1 MLEKKGGI
9 MEKNSNESLAE
20 KIFRLKEKKTN
31 VKTEIMAGITT
42 FMTMSYILAV
52 NPQILGDA
60 GMDKGAVFTATI
72 IASIIAIL
80 IMALYANLPF
90 ALAPGMGLNAFF
102 TYTVVMTM
110 GKSWEFALAAVFI
123 EGIIFVFLT
132 FFNVRE
138 AIFNAIPRSLKTAVS
153 VGIGLFISL
162 IGLLNSTVIVK
173 NDVGLGLGNLV
184 SKESFIFFIGLLIMA
199 VLTARKTKGAL
210 LIGIVI
216 STIIALFTGVSK
228 LPEGGIIQLPPSLS
242 PIAFKL
248 DFSSMFSLEMFS
260 VVFAFLFVDLFDTI
274 GTLTG
279 VATKAK
285 MLDENGQ
292 LPNAGRALFADSIG
306 TTLGALL
313 GTSTVTTFVESA
325 TGVAEGGRT
334 GLTALSTGFCFF
346 LSIFFYPLITI
357 IPAQATA
364 AALVMVGL
372 FMIDSIVDINFGD
385 FTESFPAFMTIIMMP
400 FAYSIA
406 EGIAFG
412 MISYASVKLLTGKG
426 KEVSPL
432 VYVLALVFLIRYL
445 LPLFS

>member
-1 MLEKKGGI
+1 

-20 KIFRLKEKKTN
+20 KLFKLKENKTS

-80 IMALYANLPF
+80 IMGFYANPPF
-90 ALAPGMGLNAFF
+90 ALSSGMGLNAFF

-123 EGIIFVFLT
+123 EGIVFIILSI
-132 FFNVRE
+132 FNVRE

-153 VGIGLFISL
+153 VGIGLFIAL

-173 NDVGLGLGNLV
+173 NDIGLGLGNLV

-228 LPEGGIIQLPPSLS
+228 LPEGGIIQLPPSIS
-242 PIAFKL
+242 PIALKL
-248 DFSSMFSLEMFS
+248 DFSSMLSFEMFS
-260 VVFAFLFVDLFDTI
+260 VVFAFLFVDLFDTV

-285 MLDENGQ
+285 MLDENGE

-306 TTLGALL
+306 TTLGSLL

-334 GLTALSTGFCFF
+334 GLTALSAGFCFF

-357 IPAQATA
+357 IPPQATA

-432 VYVLALVFLIRYL
+432 VYVLALVFLLRYIF
-445 LPLFS
+445 PLFG

>member
-1 MLEKKGGI
+1 

-153 VGIGLFISL
+153 VGIGLFIAL

-372 FMIDSIVDINFGD
+372 FMIDSIVDIDFGD

-432 VYVLALVFLIRYL
+432 VYVLALVFLLRYL

>member
-1 MLEKKGGI
+1 
-9 MEKNSNESLAE
+9 MEKNSNQSLAN
-20 KIFRLKEKKTN
+20 KIFRLKDHKTD

-72 IASIIAIL
+72 ISSIIAIL
-80 IMALYANLPF
+80 IMAFYANLPF
-90 ALAPGMGLNAFF
+90 ALGPGMGLNAFF

-123 EGIIFVFLT
+123 EGIVFIILSI
-132 FFNVRE
+132 FNVRE

-153 VGIGLFISL
+153 VGIGLFIAL

-216 STIIALFTGVSK
+216 STIIAIFTGVSK

-242 PIAFKL
+242 PIFLKL
-248 DFSSMFSLEMFS
+248 DFSSMLSFEMFS
-260 VVFAFLFVDLFDTI
+260 VVFAFLFVDLFDTV

-285 MLDENGQ
+285 MLDENGE

-334 GLTALSTGFCFF
+334 GLTALSAGFCFF

-432 VYVLALVFLIRYL
+432 VYVLALVFLLRYIF
-445 LPLFS
+445 PLFG

>member
-1 MLEKKGGI
+1 MK
-9 MEKNSNESLAE
+9 KNSNESLAE

-138 AIFNAIPRSLKTAVS
+138 AIFNSIPRSLKTAVS
-153 VGIGLFISL
+153 VGIGLFIAL

-184 SKESFIFFIGLLIMA
+184 SKESFIFFMGLLIMA

-248 DFSSMFSLEMFS
+248 DFSSIFSLEMFS

-432 VYVLALVFLIRYL
+432 VYVLALVFLLRYL

>member
-1 MLEKKGGI
+1 

-153 VGIGLFISL
+153 VGIGLFIAL

-432 VYVLALVFLIRYL
+432 VYVLAIVFLLRYL

>member
-1 MLEKKGGI
+1 MK
-9 MEKNSNESLAE
+9 KNSNESLAE

-153 VGIGLFISL
+153 VGIGLFIAL

-184 SKESFIFFIGLLIMA
+184 SKESFIFFMGLLIMA

-248 DFSSMFSLEMFS
+248 DFSSIFSLEMFS

-432 VYVLALVFLIRYL
+432 VYVLAIVFLLRYL

>member
-1 MLEKKGGI
+1 

-153 VGIGLFISL
+153 VGIGLFIAL

-292 LPNAGRALFADSIG
+292 LPNAGRALFADSVG
-306 TTLGALL
+306 TTIGALL

-412 MISYASVKLLTGKG
+412 MISYALVKLLTGKG

-432 VYVLALVFLIRYL
+432 VYVLALVFLLRYL

>member
-1 MLEKKGGI
+1 MKT
-9 MEKNSNESLAE
+9 NSNSLAQ
-20 KIFRLKEKKTN
+20 KLFKLKEHGSD

-72 IASIIAIL
+72 ISSIISIL
-80 IMALYANLPF
+80 VMALYANLPF
-90 ALAPGMGLNAFF
+90 GLAPGMGLNAFF
-102 TYTVVMTM
+102 TYTVVLTM
-110 GKSWEFALAAVFI
+110 GKSWQFALTAVFV
-123 EGIIFVFLT
+123 EGIIFIFLSL
-132 FFNVRE
+132 FNVRE

-173 NDVGLGLGNLV
+173 TDVALGLGNLV
-184 SKESFIFFIGLLIMA
+184 SKESFIFFISLLIMA
-199 VLTARKTKGAL
+199 VLSARKVKGAL

-216 STIIALFTGVSK
+216 STIISLIAGVSH
-228 LPEGGIIQLPPSLS
+228 LPEGSIVQLPPSLS

-248 DFSSMFSLEMFS
+248 DFSSIFSFEMFS

-279 VATKAK
+279 VATKAH
-285 MLDENGQ
+285 MLDENGK
-292 LPNAGRALFADSIG
+292 LPSAGKALLADSIG
-306 TTLGALL
+306 TTIGSLL

-334 GLTALSTGFCFF
+334 GLTALSTGICFA
-346 LSIFFYPLITI
+346 LAIFFYPLISM

-364 AALVMVGL
+364 AALIMVGL
-372 FMIDSIVDINFGD
+372 FMIESIIDINFGD

-412 MISYASVKLLTGKG
+412 MISYAGIKLLCGKA

-432 VYVLALVFLIRYL
+432 VYILALVFLIRYM

>member
-1 MLEKKGGI
+1 
-9 MEKNSNESLAE
+9 MEKNSNKSLAE
-20 KIFRLKEKKTN
+20 KFFRLKEKKTN

-153 VGIGLFISL
+153 VGIGLFIAL

-248 DFSSMFSLEMFS
+248 DFSSIFSLEMFS

-432 VYVLALVFLIRYL
+432 VYVLALVFLLRYL

>member
-1 MLEKKGGI
+1 

-153 VGIGLFISL
+153 VGIGLFIAL

-334 GLTALSTGFCFF
+334 GLTALSAGFCFF

-432 VYVLALVFLIRYL
+432 VYVLALVFLLRYL

>member
-1 MLEKKGGI
+1 MK
-9 MEKNSNESLAE
+9 KNSNESLAE

-153 VGIGLFISL
+153 VGIGLFIAL

-260 VVFAFLFVDLFDTI
+260 VVFAFLFVDLFDTV

-285 MLDENGQ
+285 MLDENGE
-292 LPNAGRALFADSIG
+292 LPNAGRALFADSVG
-306 TTLGALL
+306 TTIGALL

-432 VYVLALVFLIRYL
+432 VYVLALVFLLRYL

>member
-1 MLEKKGGI
+1 
-9 MEKNSNESLAE
+9 MEKNSNESFAE

-153 VGIGLFISL
+153 VGIGLFIAL

-184 SKESFIFFIGLLIMA
+184 SKESFIFFMGLLIMA

-248 DFSSMFSLEMFS
+248 DFSSIFSLEMFS

-432 VYVLALVFLIRYL
+432 VYVLALVFLLRYL

>member
-1 MLEKKGGI
+1 

-123 EGIIFVFLT
+123 EGIIFIFLT

-153 VGIGLFISL
+153 VGIGLFIAL
-162 IGLLNSTVIVK
+162 IGLLNSTEKVK

-260 VVFAFLFVDLFDTI
+260 VVFAFLFVDLFDTV

-285 MLDENGQ
+285 MLDENGE
-292 LPNAGRALFADSIG
+292 LPNAGRALFADSVG
-306 TTLGALL
+306 TTIGALL

-372 FMIDSIVDINFGD
+372 FMIDSIVDINFED

-432 VYVLALVFLIRYL
+432 VYVLALVFLLRYL

>member
-1 MLEKKGGI
+1 

-123 EGIIFVFLT
+123 EGIIFVLLT

-153 VGIGLFISL
+153 VGIGLFIAL

-260 VVFAFLFVDLFDTI
+260 VVFAFLFVDLFDTV

-432 VYVLALVFLIRYL
+432 VYVLALVFLLRYL

>member
-1 MLEKKGGI
+1 

-123 EGIIFVFLT
+123 EGIIFILLT

-153 VGIGLFISL
+153 VGIGLFIAL

-228 LPEGGIIQLPPSLS
+228 LPEGGIIKLPPSLS

-292 LPNAGRALFADSIG
+292 LPNAGRALFADSVG
-306 TTLGALL
+306 TTIGALL

-412 MISYASVKLLTGKG
+412 MISYALVKLLTGKG

-432 VYVLALVFLIRYL
+432 VYVLALVFLLRYL

>member
-432 VYVLALVFLIRYL
+432 VYVLALVFLLRYL

>member
-1 MLEKKGGI
+1 

-248 DFSSMFSLEMFS
+248 DFSSIFSLEMFS

-412 MISYASVKLLTGKG
+412 MISYAGVKLLTGKG

-432 VYVLALVFLIRYL
+432 VYVLALVFLLRYL